1 MLMVELWR
9 EGKGQ
14 ISLVISSE
22 ETPSHWN
29 LIIKK
34 TKQILIRNIYIY
46 GIVMRYISFLSLIKK
61 KKNENLV
68 FLPLWVLTP
77 DFLLSRKPTLPQ
89 PLGWT
94 ASGSFLYLVTLIRQN
109 YSRMVLTIWR
119 LVLLCLFK
127 SRRAHLNSQS
137 PQSASK

>member
-68 FLPLWVLTP
+68 FLPL
-77 DFLLSRKPTLPQ
+77 
-89 PLGWT
+89 
-94 ASGSFLYLVTLIRQN
+94 
-109 YSRMVLTIWR
+109 
-119 LVLLCLFK
+119 
-127 SRRAHLNSQS
+127 
-137 PQSASK
+137 